1 MGQYS
6 AEEIKG
12 FNEKDLRINRVA
24 ICKSLIESGRNK
36 SNEVKENCEMANAY
50 VEFVY
55 NGLSDAGVG
64 DGHGDLI
71 PVVSNTPEES
81 TVDWIGLAKDNK
93 LAVPDNIKV
102 LDRLWDEYKKE
113 YGVGSNPTK
122 LLSDVYGAYHKY
134 PTKMDS
140 IKTVLKRIRRQ

>member
-1 MGQYS
+1 MANYS
-6 AEEIKG
+6 KEEVAA
-12 FNEKDLRINRVA
+12 FNAKDKRINRIA
-24 ICKSLIESGRNK
+24 MLKSLIESGRNK
-36 SNEVKENCEMANAY
+36 SNEVKENCEMANVY

-55 NGLSDAGVG
+55 NGLPDAGVG
-64 DGHGDLI
+64 DRQSVKEL
-71 PVVSNTPEES
+71 VVPDTS
-81 TVDWIGLAKDNK
+81 TIDWIGLAKDNK

-113 YGVGSNPTK
+113 YGVGSNPVK
-122 LLSDVYGAYHKY
+122 LLSDVYSAYHKY

>member
-6 AEEIKG
+6 AEEIVA

-55 NGLSDAGVG
+55 NGLPDAGVG
-64 DGHGDLI
+64 DRQSVKAL
-71 PVVSNTPEES
+71 VVPDTS
-81 TVDWIGLAKDNK
+81 TIDWIGLAKDNK
-93 LAVPDNIKV
+93 LAVPDNVKV

-113 YGVGSNPTK
+113 YGVGSNPAK
-122 LLSDVYGAYHKY
+122 LLSDVYSAFHKY

-140 IKTVLKRIRRQ
+140 IKTVLTKIRRQ

>member
-6 AEEIKG
+6 QEEIKG

-24 ICKSLIESGRNK
+24 ILKSLLESGRN
-36 SNEVKENCEMANAY
+36 NEEQIKENCEMANAY
-50 VEFVY
+50 VDFVY
-55 NGLSDAGVG
+55 NGLPDAGVG
-64 DGHGDLI
+64 DGQSVEVL
-71 PVVSNTPEES
+71 VVPDTEES
-81 TVDWIGLAKDNK
+81 SIDWKGLATDNK

-113 YGVGSNPTK
+113 YGVGSNPAK
-122 LLSDVYGAYHKY
+122 LLSDVYDAYHKY

-140 IKTVLKRIRRQ
+140 IKTVLTKIRRQ

>member
-6 AEEIKG
+6 SEEVKA
-12 FNEKDLRINRVA
+12 FDKKDLRINRVA
-24 ICKSLIESGRNK
+24 ILKSLLESGRN
-36 SNEVKENCEMANAY
+36 NEEQIKENCEMANAY

-55 NGLSDAGVG
+55 NGLPDVGVDIG
-64 DGHGDLI
+64 QSVKVL
-71 PVVSNTPEES
+71 VVPD
-81 TVDWIGLAKDNK
+81 TVECTIDWKVVATDNK
-93 LAVPDNIKV
+93 LAVPENIKV

-113 YGVGSNPTK
+113 YGVGSNPAK

-140 IKTVLKRIRRQ
+140 IETVLTKIRRQ